1 MPNVLLVL
9 TLPEAIRN
17 RYRDRIA
24 AVSDDLTVDVV
35 DHHSKVDGYIANAD
49 ILVTFGPMMSD
60 RVFADAKRLKWVQA
74 LGSGVDG
81 ITDQPSLPS
90 GVIVTNIRG
99 IHGAPVAEAALAAM
113 LALARDLPRALRA
126 QRKHAWERAPARTL
140 DGKTVVI
147 VGVGLISEA
156 LAPRCKA
163 LGMQVVGVSS
173 TPRDIPGFDRILL
186 RDALLEGVAEADHL
200 VLLAPHTPE
209 THHMIDARVIA
220 TMKPTSF
227 LINLARGGVV
237 DETALVDALRRGRIA
252 GAALDVFTT
261 EPLPSDNPLWDMD
274 NVIITPHLG
283 GFFDEY
289 PDYAL
294 PVIEHNLRSYLA
306 GDRADMI
313 NLVQGQDIP

>member
-1 MPNVLLVL
+1 MPNLLIVL
-9 TLPEAIRN
+9 TLPESIRN

-24 AVSDDLTVDVV
+24 AVSPTLRVDVV
-35 DHHSKVDGYIANAD
+35 DHHSKVDPFIDEAE
-49 ILVTFGPMMSD
+49 ILVTFGPMMTD
-60 RVFADAKRLKWVQA
+60 RVFKNARRLRWVQA

-81 ITDQPSLPS
+81 ITDQPSLPK

-113 LALARDLPRALRA
+113 LGLARDAPRAMRA
-126 QRKHAWERAPARTL
+126 QQRHAWERAPARTL

-163 LGMQVVGVSS
+163 LGMKVIGVSS
-173 TPRDIPGFDRILL
+173 TPRDVPGFDEMLPRE
-186 RDALLEGVAEADHL
+186 ALAGAIARADHL
-200 VLLAPHTPE
+200 VLLAPHNPR
-209 THHMIDARVIA
+209 THHMIDTRALA
-220 TMKPTSF
+220 AMKPSAY

-237 DETALVDALRRGRIA
+237 DEAALIEALANRRLA
-252 GAALDVFTT
+252 GAALDVFET
-261 EPLPSDNPLWDMD
+261 EPLPSNSPLWDMD
-274 NVIITPHLG
+274 NVVITPHLG

-294 PVIEHNLRSYLA
+294 PVIEENIRKYLA
-306 GDRADMI
+306 GDVAGMI
-313 NLVQGQDIP
+313 NLVEDK